1 MVEFEFHYLI
11 KQDLKNNFERFITE
25 KFDGFNILSVEFSK
39 KLRQPFCPI
48 DIMHKPVKKS
58 DDIIN
63 YYFNE
68 KLNIAFHASFNE
80 GSKIKHC
87 SFCWC
92 YFCSNYARDDKFD
105 CHFEN
110 YTGHL
115 D

>member
-1 MVEFEFHYLI
+1 MRVYQLKVEFHYLI

-87 SFCWC
+87 SVC
-92 YFCSNYARDDKFD
+92 
-105 CHFEN
+105 
-110 YTGHL
+110 
-115 D
+115 